1 MYGGSRCRDR
11 GELHSRVGLMLRQ
24 GKRGC
29 WCHLAEEERGFV
41 AVAGVLNI
49 VEEMIQKSTR
59 LLLVHTNDLRE

>member
-1 MYGGSRCRDR
+1 M
-11 GELHSRVGLMLRQ
+11 
-24 GKRGC
+24 
-29 WCHLAEEERGFV
+29 